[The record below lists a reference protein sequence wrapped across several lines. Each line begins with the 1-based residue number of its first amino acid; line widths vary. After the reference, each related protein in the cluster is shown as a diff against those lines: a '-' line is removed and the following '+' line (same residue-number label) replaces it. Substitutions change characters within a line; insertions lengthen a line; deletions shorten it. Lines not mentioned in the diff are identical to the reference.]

1 MSNEEV
7 NIPDERRELLF
18 EALGLEGVVA
28 KILQRGG
35 EGLSQEVR
43 VRSAWV
49 REERARLERRAN
61 LRFWIPQTIAILASI
76 VATIAVF
83 GGGE

>member
-1 MSNEEV
+1 MPNEEV
-7 NIPDERRELLF
+7 NLPDERRELF

-28 KILQRGG
+28 EILQRGG
-35 EGLSQEVR
+35 EGLSQGVR
-43 VRSAWV
+43 VRCAWV

-61 LRFWIPQTIAILASI
+61 LRFWIPQIIAILASI

>member
-7 NIPDERRELLF
+7 NIPDERRELF

-28 KILQRGG
+28 EILQRGG
-35 EGLSQEVR
+35 EGLSPGVK

-49 REERARLERRAN
+49 REERDRLERRAN
-61 LRFWIPQTIAILASI
+61 LRFWIPQAIAILASV

-83 GGGE
+83 GGGS